1 MSFSELKLIAADT
14 GLEWDES
21 RLALSG
27 VLYDYPIVIADIPAR
42 REYLLTVFCRV
53 RSDVDKPVTS
63 GITALLDKLPPN
75 CVTGRTNQLR
85 YQQLRLNAN
94 LLYQENL
101 SYLAEL
107 ATGLAELLNGFD
119 LVPEPLEEAIAF
131 PAVKSA
137 AKPAVEPEVEPAVPA
152 KKQKRPKDSVSKRFD
167 GYSIRGFIGAV
178 LGAAAMTALSSLID
192 MSEDGN
198 IGSMAASWLF
208 GGLIA
213 FVTLM
218 DYRFLARKMD
228 VFGTLSCTA
237 LTALACFAGAAWNT
251 ANSVVE
257 RAKLIDPG
265 ATLNSVLANRDLYL
279 LLFPDAESDFPLTL
293 VKFLFSAAVASALFY
308 TVYYS
313 RHSAIMYSED
323 GDFIPK
329 S

>member
-14 GLEWDES
+14 GLDWDES

-27 VLYDYPIVIADIPAR
+27 VVYDYPIVIADIPAR

-63 GITALLDKLPPN
+63 GITALLDKLPGN
-75 CVTGRTNQLR
+75 CVLGRENRLR
-85 YQQLRLNAN
+85 YQQLRFNAN

-107 ATGLAELLNGFD
+107 VSELAELLNGFE
-119 LVPEPLEEAIAF
+119 LVPEPLDEAIAF
-131 PAVKSA
+131 PA
-137 AKPAVEPEVEPAVPA
+137 AKTEFSS
-152 KKQKRPKDSVSKRFD
+152 KKQARPKDCVSKRFD
-167 GYSIRGFIGAV
+167 KYSVRGFIGAV

-192 MSEDGN
+192 MSEGGN

-228 VFGTLSCTA
+228 VFGTLSCSA
-237 LTALACFAGAAWNT
+237 LTLSACFAGAAWNT
-251 ANSVVE
+251 ANSLVE
-257 RAKLIDPG
+257 KAKLIDPN

>member
-1 MSFSELKLIAADT
+1 MSFSELKLMAADT
-14 GLEWDES
+14 GLEWDEN

-27 VLYDYPIVIADIPAR
+27 VLYDYPIAIADVPAR

-53 RSDVDKPVTS
+53 RSDVDRSVTS
-63 GITALLDKLPPN
+63 GITALLDKLPDN
-75 CVTGRTNQLR
+75 CVIGRVNQLR
-85 YQQLRLNAN
+85 YQQLRFNAS

-107 ATGLAELLNGFD
+107 VSALTELLNGFD
-119 LVPEPLEEAIAF
+119 LVPEPLDEAIAF
-131 PAVKSA
+131 PAEKSA
-137 AKPAVEPEVEPAVPA
+137 ANPEASP
-152 KKQKRPKDSVSKRFD
+152 KKQVRPKDSVSKRFD
-167 GYSIRGFIGAV
+167 KYSVRGFIGAV

-192 MSEDGN
+192 MSEGGN

-228 VFGTLSCTA
+228 VFGTLSCSA
-237 LTALACFAGAAWNT
+237 LTAAACFAGAAWNN
-251 ANSVVE
+251 ANSLVE

-279 LLFPDAESDFPLTL
+279 LLFPDADSELPLTL

-308 TVYYS
+308 IVYYS

>member
-1 MSFSELKLIAADT
+1 MSFSELKLIAAET
-14 GLEWDES
+14 GLDWDES
-21 RLALSG
+21 RLALRG
-27 VLYDYPIVIADIPAR
+27 VLCDYPIVVADIPEK
-42 REYLLTVFCRV
+42 REYLLTAFCKV
-53 RSDVDKPVTS
+53 RDDVDKAVTS
-63 GITALLDKLPPN
+63 GITRLLDKLPAN
-75 CVTGRTNQLR
+75 CVVGRVNQLR

-107 ATGLAELLNGFD
+107 TKALAELLNGFD
-119 LVPEPLEEAIAF
+119 LVPEPIDEKIAF
-131 PAVKSA
+131 PAE
-137 AKPAVEPEVEPAVPA
+137 KPAAAP
-152 KKQKRPKDSVSKRFD
+152 KKQARPKDSVSKRFD
-167 GYSIRGFIGAV
+167 KYSIRGFIGAV

-192 MSEDGN
+192 MGEGGN

-228 VFGTLSCTA
+228 VFGTLSCSA
-237 LTALACFAGAAWNT
+237 LTAAACFLGAAWNT
-251 ANSVVE
+251 VNAVVE
-257 RAKLIDPG
+257 QAKLIDPH
-265 ATLNSVLANRDLYL
+265 ANVNSVLNNWSLYQ
-279 LLFPDAESDFPLTL
+279 LLFPDSAEDFPITL
-293 VKFLFSAAVASALFY
+293 IKFLFTAAAASALFY
-308 TVYYS
+308 IVYYG

>member
-1 MSFSELKLIAADT
+1 MSFSELKLIADET

-21 RLALSG
+21 RLALRG

-53 RSDVDKPVTS
+53 REDIDREVTS
-63 GITALLDKLPPN
+63 GITALLDKLPAN
-75 CVTGRTNQLR
+75 CVIGRVNELR
-85 YQQLRLNAN
+85 YQQLRLNAG

-107 ATGLAELLNGFD
+107 VKPLAELLNGFD
-119 LVPEPLEEAIAF
+119 LAAESLDEGMAF
-131 PAVKSA
+131 PPFPDK
-137 AKPAVEPEVEPAVPA
+137 KPPA
-152 KKQKRPKDSVSKRFD
+152 KKQAHPKGCVSKRFD
-167 GYSIRGFIGAV
+167 KYSVRGFIGAF

-192 MSEDGN
+192 MGEVSN
-198 IGSMAASWLF
+198 IGSMAASWIF

-213 FVTLM
+213 LVTLM

-228 VFGTLSCTA
+228 VFGTLSCSL
-237 LTALACFAGAAWNT
+237 LTALACFLGAAWNT
-251 ANSVVE
+251 VNAVAQRVRFLDPHISANVVL
-257 RAKLIDPG
+257 K
-265 ATLNSVLANRDLYL
+265 NWDLYQ
-279 LLFPDAESDFPLTL
+279 LLFPDSAEDFPLIL
-293 VKFLFSAAVASALFY
+293 IKFLFTAAAASAAFY
-308 TVYYS
+308 IIYYS

>member
-1 MSFSELKLIAADT
+1 MSFSELKLISADT

-21 RLALSG
+21 RLALRG

-53 RSDVDKPVTS
+53 RSDVDRSVTS

-75 CVTGRTNQLR
+75 CVVGRANGLR
-85 YQQLRLNAN
+85 CQQLRFNAN

-107 ATGLAELLNGFD
+107 VSALAELLNGFD
-119 LVPEPLEEAIAF
+119 LAAEPLDEAVAF
-131 PAVKSA
+131 PTV
-137 AKPAVEPEVEPAVPA
+137 KPAASA

-167 GYSIRGFIGAV
+167 KYSVRGFIGAV

-192 MSEDGN
+192 MSEGGN

-218 DYRFLARKMD
+218 DYRFLARKVD
-228 VFGTLSCTA
+228 VFGTLACSA
-237 LTALACFAGAAWNT
+237 LTAAACFAGAAWNT
-251 ANSVVE
+251 ENSLVGL
-257 RAKLIDPG
+257 AKLIDPN

-279 LLFPDAESDFPLTL
+279 LLFPGAEADFPLTL